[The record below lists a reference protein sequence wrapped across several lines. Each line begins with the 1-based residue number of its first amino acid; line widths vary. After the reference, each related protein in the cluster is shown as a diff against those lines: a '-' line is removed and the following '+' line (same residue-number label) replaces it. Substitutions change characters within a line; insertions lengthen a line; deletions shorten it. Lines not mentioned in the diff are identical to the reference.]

1 MHIFLRLKHVSGL
14 GLTSGNQTLVYN
26 VRHGV
31 RQPTESCNALP
42 QPACMCWSVAQSCP
56 TLCDPMDYGPPGA
69 SVPGI
74 LSGRILVD
82 CHFLLQEI
90 FLDQGIEPESPALAG
105 RFFTTEPQGIPCF
118 SLGAEKVK

>member
-1 MHIFLRLKHVSGL
+1 MYKVLHV
-14 GLTSGNQTLVYN
+14 
-26 VRHGV
+26 
-31 RQPTESCNALP
+31 C
-42 QPACMCWSVAQSCP
+42 SVTQSCP
-56 TLCDPMDYGPPGA
+56 TLCNTMDCSMPGS

-74 LSGRILVD
+74 LLGRILVD